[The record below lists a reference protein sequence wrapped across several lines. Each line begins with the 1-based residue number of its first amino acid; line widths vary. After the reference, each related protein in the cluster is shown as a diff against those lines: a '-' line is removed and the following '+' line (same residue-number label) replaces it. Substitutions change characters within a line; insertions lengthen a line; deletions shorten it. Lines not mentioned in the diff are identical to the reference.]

1 METANKTQIRKN
13 DIVKVIAGREKGKVG
28 RVLKIDRE
36 KGRVFVEKL
45 NLVKRHTKPGKTT
58 PQGGIVEKEAP
69 LSYSNVLIM
78 CDKCNKPTR
87 IAMAVDGDGETQ
99 PRLQAVRGRPR
110 SKKEV
115 KGYLRRN
122 GGWG

>member
-1 METANKTQIRKN
+1 MSRGGEMETANKTQIRKN

-36 KGRVFVEKL
+36 KGRVFIEKL
-45 NLVKRHTKPGKTT
+45 NLVKRHVKPGKTN

-78 CDKCNKPTR
+78 CDKCNKTTR
-87 IAMAVDGDGETQ
+87 IAMAVDDAGKRSRVCKRCGDV
-99 PRLQAVRGRPR
+99 LAA
-110 SKKEV
+110 KK
-115 KGYLRRN
+115 K
-122 GGWG
+122 

>member
-1 METANKTQIRKN
+1 METANITQIRKN

-36 KGRVFVEKL
+36 RARVFVEKL
-45 NLVKRHTKPGKTT
+45 NMVKRHTKPGKTT

-69 LSYSNVLIM
+69 LSWSNVLIM

-87 IAMAVDGDGETQ
+87 IAMAGDGAGK
-99 PRLQAVRGRPR
+99 RNRGCKRGGDVLAA
-110 SKKEV
+110 KK
-115 KGYLRRN
+115 K
-122 GGWG
+122 

>member
-1 METANKTQIRKN
+1 METPKVHIRKN

-45 NLVKRHTKPGKTT
+45 NMMKRHIKPGKTH

-69 LSYSNVLIM
+69 LAFSNVLIM

-87 IAMAVDGDGETQ
+87 IGMQQDPGGKRSRVCKRCGDVLE
-99 PRLQAVRGRPR
+99 A
-110 SKKEV
+110 KK
-115 KGYLRRN
+115 K
-122 GGWG
+122 

>member
-1 METANKTQIRKN
+1 METASKTQIRKN

-45 NLVKRHTKPGKTT
+45 NLVKRHTKPGKSN

-69 LSYSNVLIM
+69 HSYSNDQIM

-87 IAMAVDGDGETQ
+87 IAMAVDGEGT
-99 PRLQAVRGRPR
+99 R
-110 SKKEV
+110 SRVCRRCGDVLEAKK
-115 KGYLRRN
+115 K
-122 GGWG
+122 